1 MPIQEKVTSEFV
13 IIVNRFKNK
22 LFQFKKIF
30 KLTYI
35 FQLLERREQQMD
47 SRSQNAVI
55 AELYNEMRKYMEKGT
70 DLMPVFLKMLE
81 SFRFVII
88 IIS

>member
-13 IIVNRFKNK
+13 IIVNRLKK
-22 LFQFKKIF
+22 QLFQFKNIF

-70 DLMPVFLKMLE
+70 DLMSVFLKMLE

-88 IIS
+88 S